1 MTDREFCCW
10 LKGYLSDRDIKKL
23 DENQLKT
30 IKTQLSRIYFSLDK
44 LEYKTP
50 AQSIKIDPFDS

>member
-10 LKGYLSDRDIKKL
+10 LKGYLSDGNVKKL

-30 IKTQLSRIYFSLDK
+30 IKTQMTRIYFSLDK
-44 LEYKTP
+44 LESK
-50 AQSIKIDPFDS
+50 AQERSIKIDPFDS